1 MTEPR
6 YNIVLTGHTLSG
18 HDATAVAAKLAALMK
33 LPPEK
38 AQALLKGNASKVKAG
53 LDETAARRYQAA
65 LENTGAEVRMDEQV
79 AATQPLEL
87 EPAAPEH
94 PPAHRPTS
102 DAADNPPT
110 PTPYAAPADGHLH
123 PDELRYC
130 SHCGGEAPRLARRC
144 PHCNR
149 TLPTLG
155 RSREIAALLA
165 FLPTGAWGVHRFYL
179 GQWWGI
185 FYLLLCWTGIPSV
198 VSLVEFVVFL
208 CTGRESWDARHGHKS
223 AVSGWIWVIP
233 SLLILIMILGVLA
246 AVAIPAYQDYLTR
259 SQVNQTLYEVETLEQ
274 EITDFIE
281 RTNFVP
287 NSGIDMGKADV
298 GELTYATWNISENAV
313 ITLTF
318 DGSTDNIEGETIT
331 LIPYLE
337 EDAFIWDCTGGTL
350 DPRYRPAECQPE

>member
-6 YNIVLTGHTLSG
+6 YNIVLTGHIQPG
-18 HDATAVAAKLAALMK
+18 QDATAVAAKLAALMK

-38 AQALLKGNASKVKAG
+38 AQALLQGNASKVKTE
-53 LDETAARRYQAA
+53 LDEATARRYLAA
-65 LENTGAEVRMDEQV
+65 LENTGAQVRMDELV
-79 AATQPLEL
+79 AAVQPLTL
-87 EPAAPEH
+87 EPAAPTP
-94 PPAHRPTS
+94 PPAHQPT
-102 DAADNPPT
+102 AAEEPST
-110 PTPYAAPADGHLH
+110 PTPYATPADDHLH
-123 PDELRYC
+123 PDEMRFC
-130 SHCGGEAPRLARRC
+130 SHCGGEAPRLARSC
-144 PHCNR
+144 PHCKR
-149 TLPTLG
+149 KLPTLG
-155 RSREIAALLA
+155 RSREVAALLA

-198 VSLVEFVVFL
+198 ISLVEFVVFL
-208 CTGRESWDARHGHKS
+208 CTGRESWDAKHGHKN

-233 SLLILIMILGVLA
+233 SLFILIMILGVVA

-287 NSGIDMGKADV
+287 NSGIDMGKSDV
-298 GELTYATWNISENAV
+298 GELTYATWSISENAV

-318 DGSTDNIEGETIT
+318 DSSTDIIAGESIT

-350 DPRYRPAECQPE
+350 DPKYRPIGCQPE